1 MVRLQIGG
9 IGIDMNEFDFELKW
23 KHPIQNNLKGESSTY
38 STDITVPLTANNKT
52 AFDYKIFLESGKTNK
67 YLYGQL
73 IVNGSTMPVRC
84 YIQNFSNSGIKFYLE
99 QFRKSAVGIFLKD
112 TTTLDNLFL
121 PQIQAGTKTDI
132 ILNLTDGSRV
142 GSLPNIFLKRD
153 AWTPR
158 INVQARLLLQELAT
172 FYGVTL
178 DNEPTNYDVFANQW
192 KTRTGT
198 QRGFKF
204 DGSAGSDTYFTYA
217 ASPVLDFA
225 DSSDSNFIFVSG
237 GNGYIDSPIPFD
249 FYAAILKVQLDAP
262 TPTGTYYDVRFG
274 LKRYSSTDYLFIQ
287 DVPVS
292 TTDSADNFAVSLNN
306 VPPGK
311 WYLMVSV
318 NNVVVHGHVTLD
330 TSGVKIYAT
339 ANYSTLEL
347 ADPNY
352 SGYSDFGDLEFYPCW
367 QNLPKITAKSLFET
381 IAVCA
386 GKMIEYSEDGTTIKF
401 VNFETVFSKDN
412 AIDVSDK
419 LIEWK
424 TKEFKL
430 LSSNN
435 ATVNYADGRIIATVI
450 VNDETLPTSTNSV
463 ATIDAI
469 RIQDEA
475 LSPERNTTD
484 LVLNERIDTHF
495 EVIEKLQLLYT
506 PLTTPILFE
515 AEFMYFA
522 DNKRPLLVRQLGGIF
537 IALESIIS
545 TKNTI
550 TLKLLK
556 IA

>member
-9 IGIDMNEFDFELKW
+9 IWIDMNEFDFELKW

-38 STDITVPLTANNKT
+38 STDMTVPLTTNNKT

-84 YIQNFSNSGIKFYLE
+84 YIQNFSSNGIKFYLE
-99 QFRKSAVGIFLKD
+99 QFRQSAVGVFLKD

-121 PQIQAGTKTDI
+121 PQIQAGTETDI
-132 ILNLTDGSRV
+132 SVDIAYGSRA
-142 GSLPNIFLKRD
+142 GTLPDLFLKRD

-158 INVQARLLLQELAT
+158 INVQAHLLLQELAI
-172 FYGVTL
+172 FYGLTL
-178 DNEPTNYDVFANQW
+178 DNAPTNYDVFCNQW
-192 KTRTGT
+192 KARTGI
-198 QRGFKF
+198 F
-204 DGSAGSDTYFTYA
+204 DSAVFEPDTIVANTWSLLPFNDTAYT
-217 ASPVLDFA
+217 DF
-225 DSSDSNFIFVSG
+225 I
-237 GNGYIDSPIPFD
+237 YIDGLSKIISPID
-249 FYAAILKVQLDAP
+249 FRVTVVFKIDITNTLGQ
-262 TPTGTYYDVRFG
+262 
-274 LKRYSSTDYLFIQ
+274 
-287 DVPVS
+287 
-292 TTDSADNFAVSLNN
+292 TTWNLSFRIRNVDTAVSSVLYSEAITPITGSSVAYPILDSGLLAPGRYVLECLSNCAVN
-306 VPPGK
+306 VDST
-311 WYLMVSV
+311 W
-318 NNVVVHGHVTLD
+318 LD
-330 TSGVKIYAT
+330 GDYHLGLY
-339 ANYSTLEL
+339 ANYTALEL
-347 ADPNY
+347 ATEGFDEYYQIPDDGAFIN
-352 SGYSDFGDLEFYPCW
+352 SW

-386 GKMIEYSEDGTTIKF
+386 GKMIEYAEDGTTIKF
-401 VNFETVFSKDN
+401 VNFEDVFSPSN

-419 LIEWK
+419 LVEWK
-424 TKEFKL
+424 TKEFKFL
-430 LSSNN
+430 TSNN
-435 ATVNYADGRIIATVI
+435 ATVNYADGRVIATVI
-450 VNDETLPTSTNSV
+450 VADETLPTATNSV

-475 LSPERNTTD
+475 LSADRNTTD

-495 EVIEKLQLLYT
+495 EVIEKLPLLYA
-506 PLTTPILFE
+506 PLTTPRLFE